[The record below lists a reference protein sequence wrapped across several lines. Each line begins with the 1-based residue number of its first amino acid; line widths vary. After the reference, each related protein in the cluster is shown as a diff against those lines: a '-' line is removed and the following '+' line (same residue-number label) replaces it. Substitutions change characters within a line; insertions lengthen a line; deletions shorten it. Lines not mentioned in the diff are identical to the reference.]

1 MPDRINPACS
11 RTRHRHHLKECVHY
25 VQQYLDDTSVDIPEE
40 KVVQAVEHLRTASW
54 HLGMITGLIATDE
67 VLSVIFKQF
76 CVGK

>member
-1 MPDRINPACS
+1 M
-11 RTRHRHHLKECVHY
+11 
-25 VQQYLDDTSVDIPEE
+25 QQYLDDTCVDIPEE
-40 KVVQAVEHLRTASW
+40 TVVKAAEHLRTASW